1 MNSAL
6 RKIIL
11 CVLPAMLLLC
21 SCTARQGTSGAQ
33 LGSAPTVEDIFT
45 APITI
50 APTDGSNPSIAEPS
64 VTTKPTSPYQST
76 DMGIT
81 GLAFVGEYQRD
92 EIGRYRVYEGGE
104 ICLSMRLTATGA
116 SAIEYT
122 EQGIGIMLYVDGC
135 AQPYRVGED
144 GVLGFCHVLYP
155 EFEHKTGWY
164 FFDIY
169 LTPVSGNQ
177 GEMVEV
183 YATTIVKPNWQTSD
197 PLTGWRHTHGTIHVG
212 TRIKMNA
219 TPPELERPAVKER
232 IQSVEIAHEDATYME
247 IGSWSD
253 EELITK
259 IMHAW
264 YIDGKYPKLGN
275 GFMYEWTAKDSVELQ
290 FVVWGTPDVCYGL
303 MFYIDNQPIS
313 AEQAILFDMEPGKK
327 TVITVNIDLSDFDGE
342 CVIYAAL
349 IARNRLITPV
359 RTQASLH
366 LAKTYYLLDDPEP
379 VA

>member
-21 SCTARQGTSGAQ
+21 SCTAVQGTSGAQ
-33 LGSAPTVEDIFT
+33 LGSKPTVDDIFT
-45 APITI
+45 APVTT
-50 APTDGSNPSIAEPS
+50 APTVPGVTEPVGTTES
-64 VTTKPTSPYQST
+64 TKPSQSIDGGMT
-76 DMGIT
+76 GI
-81 GLAFVGEYQRD
+81 GIVGEYQED
-92 EIGRYRVYEGGE
+92 EIGRYRVYDGGE
-104 ICLSMRLTATGA
+104 MYLSIKLTATGA

-122 EQGIGIMLYVDGC
+122 EQGIGFLLYVDGR

-144 GVLGFCHVLYP
+144 GALGYCHVLYP
-155 EFEHKTGWY
+155 EFDPQTCRYY
-164 FFDIY
+164 FDVYF
-169 LTPVSGNQ
+169 TPVAGKQ

-183 YATTIVKPNWQTSD
+183 YITNITKPNWQTSD
-197 PLTGWRHTHGTIHVG
+197 PLTAWRHTFGTTHVG
-212 TRIKMNA
+212 TRVKMNV

-232 IQSVEIAHEDATYME
+232 IQSVEIAHEDAKYEE
-247 IGSWSD
+247 IGRWTD

-313 AEQAILFDMEPGKK
+313 AQQAILFDMEPGKK

-349 IARNRLITPV
+349 IARNRLTTPV

-379 VA
+379 VT